1 MLLTDNC
8 INMRCF
14 SNNYIEMIDFVCSL
28 TRNVHP
34 AVNPGK
40 MGGLGDRFTTE
51 RDGLL
56 GGVEC
61 SENGLI

>member
-1 MLLTDNC
+1 MLLTDNG

-14 SNNYIEMIDFVCSL
+14 SNNYIEMIDYVCSL
-28 TRNVHP
+28 TRGRV

-40 MGGLGDRFTTE
+40 MGGLGDSFTTE

-61 SENGLI
+61 RS